1 MERTTWNV
9 HLGIHT
15 AKLGDSM
22 PHYGNQMPQVGDLYV
37 SETQGR
43 IHILVAY
50 EFVYRNGVDFH
61 KYYKSTLKRLDDGA
75 TTTWTKP
82 QHEFYAKYKPLNAEP
97 KDQAVKN

>member
-1 MERTTWNV
+1 M
-9 HLGIHT
+9 
-15 AKLGDSM
+15 S
-22 PHYGNQMPQVGDLYV
+22 HYGNQMPQVGDLYV

-50 EFVYRNGVDFH
+50 EFEYRNGVDFH
-61 KYYKSTLKRLDDGA
+61 KYYRITLKRLDDGA

-97 KDQAVKN
+97 KEQADRK